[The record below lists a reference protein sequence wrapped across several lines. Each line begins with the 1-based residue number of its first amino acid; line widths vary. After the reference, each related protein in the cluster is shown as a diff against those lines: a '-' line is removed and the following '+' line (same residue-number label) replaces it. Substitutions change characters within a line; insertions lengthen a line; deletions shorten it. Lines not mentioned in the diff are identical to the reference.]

1 MKLYVMTDMEGVAG
15 VLDSENWC
23 HHSSKHYDLAIELL
37 TREVNAAVEGFIEG
51 GATEIMVVDG
61 HGPGGINPAI
71 LDPRVQLMRW
81 WPTGWPLLLDS
92 SYDAV
97 AWVGQHAKACARYSH
112 LAHTQS
118 MWTIDLSI
126 NSLSIGEF
134 GQLALCASELG
145 VRSIFGSGDEAFTK
159 EAQALVP
166 GIETVCVKWGT
177 SPGTGEELSFTEYRR
192 SKAPG
197 IHLSVVKARE
207 LIREGACRAVK
218 RAMNEDFGIIADLP
232 KPPYRLDLKVR
243 PGDDSPAAT
252 LYATHPSSI
261 AGVLSVP
268 AAPVPDGE

>member
-1 MKLYVMTDMEGVAG
+1 MKLYVMTDLEGVAG

-23 HHSSKHYDLAIELL
+23 QHSSKHKDLAVELL
-37 TREVNAAVEGFIEG
+37 TREVNAAVDGFIEG
-51 GATEIMVVDG
+51 GATEIMIVDG
-61 HGPGGINPAI
+61 HGSGGINPAI

-81 WPTGWPLLLDS
+81 YPAGLLPLDS

-97 AWVGQHAKACARYSH
+97 AWVGQHAKACTKYAH

-118 MWTIDLSI
+118 MWTIDFSV
-126 NSLSIGEF
+126 NGLSIGEF
-134 GQLALCASELG
+134 GRLALCAAERG
-145 VRSIFGSGDEAFTK
+145 VRCIFGSGDEAFTR

-177 SPGTGEELSFTEYRR
+177 SPDTGEELPFAEYRR

-218 RAMNEDFGIIADLP
+218 RAMNEDFGLIADLP
-232 KPPYRLDLKVR
+232 KPPYRVDVKLR
-243 PGDDSPAAT
+243 AGDDTPART

-261 AGVLSVP
+261 VGVLYTPLES
-268 AAPVPDGE
+268 AG